1 MSIKPSHLD
10 LWVGDKM
17 IEEFMGI
24 EKPFFNIFFFL
35 KKNLKTTSW
44 VTNIAIYPNT
54 GLILY
59 QISKEFF
66 FKFYLLYI
74 NNLSVYLF
82 LLAIIGRLLD
92 CLETKIFKIMATL
105 GVNIAHIAIVRQAR
119 KTIEP
124 DPVQFA
130 FLAELG
136 GADSITVHLRED
148 RRHIQDR
155 DVFLLKKTIKT
166 KLNLEMAATE
176 EMLEIAKKT
185 LPDYVTLVPEK
196 REEVT
201 TEGGLDLKSNVQYLK
216 NFVGNLKDSNI
227 EVSAFIDPL
236 GEQINYSKEIGFDF
250 IELHTG
256 KYAELSGSEQYKE
269 LQRIIEST
277 HLANDLGLVV
287 NAGHGLNYNNVKKIA
302 SINNMNEL
310 NIGHSIVAR
319 ALAIGLE
326 KSVREMKSLI
336 TSN

>member
-1 MSIKPSHLD
+1 M
-10 LWVGDKM
+10 
-17 IEEFMGI
+17 
-24 EKPFFNIFFFL
+24 
-35 KKNLKTTSW
+35 T
-44 VTNIAIYPNT
+44 
-54 GLILY
+54 
-59 QISKEFF
+59 
-66 FKFYLLYI
+66 
-74 NNLSVYLF
+74 
-82 LLAIIGRLLD
+82 
-92 CLETKIFKIMATL
+92 TL
-105 GVNIAHIAIVRQAR
+105 GVNIDHIANVRQAR
-119 KTIEP
+119 KTVEP

-155 DVFLLKKTIKT
+155 DVLLLKETIKT

-176 EMLEIAKKT
+176 EMLEIAKKI

-201 TEGGLDLKSNVQYLK
+201 TEGGLDVKSNIKYFK
-216 NFVGNLKDSNI
+216 KFVESLKDSNI

-236 GEQINYSKEIGFDF
+236 SDQINYSKEIGFDY

-256 KYAELSGSEQYKE
+256 KYAELKGHDQYKE

-277 HLANDLGLVV
+277 HEANDLDLIV
-287 NAGHGLNYNNVKKIA
+287 NAGHGLNYNNVKEIA

-319 ALAIGLE
+319 ALAVGLE

-336 TSN
+336 TSS

>member
-1 MSIKPSHLD
+1 M
-10 LWVGDKM
+10 
-17 IEEFMGI
+17 
-24 EKPFFNIFFFL
+24 
-35 KKNLKTTSW
+35 T
-44 VTNIAIYPNT
+44 
-54 GLILY
+54 
-59 QISKEFF
+59 
-66 FKFYLLYI
+66 
-74 NNLSVYLF
+74 
-82 LLAIIGRLLD
+82 
-92 CLETKIFKIMATL
+92 TL
-105 GVNIAHIAIVRQAR
+105 GVNIDHIANVRQAR

-155 DVFLLKKTIKT
+155 DVFLLKETIKT

-176 EMLEIAKKT
+176 EMLEIAKKL
-185 LPDYVTLVPEK
+185 LPDYVTIVPEK

-201 TEGGLDLKSNVQYLK
+201 TEGGLDVRTNVKYLK
-216 NFVGNLKDSNI
+216 NFVASLKDSSI

-236 GEQINYSKEIGFDF
+236 SAQINYSKEIGFDF

-256 KYAELSGSEQYKE
+256 KYAELTGYSQHEE
-269 LQRIIEST
+269 LQKIIEST
-277 HLANDLGLVV
+277 HEANDLGLVV
-287 NAGHGLNYNNVKKIA
+287 NAGHGLNYSNVKKIA
-302 SINNMNEL
+302 SINNMHEL

-336 TSN
+336 TLN